1 MVLYNTETNMSVL
14 HKDKHRHHRVY
25 PASVVEHLVRL
36 REIYQPIIEYIELV
50 LEENKINP
58 VSELELDFSLEQVKS
73 VYHIITRLN
82 DIIIL
87 KCEKKQIK
95 ILNVDM
101 LMDYTDVLC
110 DMLLEN
116 TKTSNIYDIMTLV
129 GCKLESHLVL
139 IGQEDPEMEM
149 QRWRIMY
156 SLLSEKV
163 KNENIKVTPYVG
175 QLT

>member
-1 MVLYNTETNMSVL
+1 MVLYNTETNMSVF

-58 VSELELDFSLEQVKS
+58 DPDSDLELDFSLEQVKS

-95 ILNVDM
+95 ILN
-101 LMDYTDVLC
+101 
-110 DMLLEN
+110 
-116 TKTSNIYDIMTLV
+116 
-129 GCKLESHLVL
+129 
-139 IGQEDPEMEM
+139 
-149 QRWRIMY
+149 
-156 SLLSEKV
+156 
-163 KNENIKVTPYVG
+163 
-175 QLT
+175 

>member
-1 MVLYNTETNMSVL
+1 MVLYN
-14 HKDKHRHHRVY
+14 KKHNRVY
-25 PASVVEHLVRL
+25 PTSVVDHLARL

-50 LEENKINP
+50 LEENKIN
-58 VSELELDFSLEQVKS
+58 SDLELDFSLEQVKS

-82 DIIIL
+82 EIIIL

-95 ILNVDM
+95 ILNVEM

-116 TKTSNIYDIMTLV
+116 PKTSNIYDIMTHV
-129 GCKLESHLVL
+129 GCKLESHRVL

-163 KNENIKVTPYVG
+163 KMKNRRVTPYVDL
-175 QLT
+175 LT